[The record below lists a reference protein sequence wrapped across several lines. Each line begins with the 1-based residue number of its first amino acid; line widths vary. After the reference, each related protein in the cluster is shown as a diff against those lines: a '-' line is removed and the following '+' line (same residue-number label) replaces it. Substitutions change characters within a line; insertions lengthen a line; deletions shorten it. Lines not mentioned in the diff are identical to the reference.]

1 MEAALQE
8 KAQAPDEPGLAER
21 FRAGDRAAF
30 DEIVTLH
37 RRTVYSVARR
47 LLRKHEDADEA
58 AQVAFLKAWSARARF
73 RGDARLKTWLT
84 RIVLNVSKSML
95 SARRIED
102 ELPDEAGWADSTRTD
117 PGVRID
123 QARLQ
128 HELRRAVGGLPPR
141 QREVVLL
148 KVYEGLTHREVAEIL
163 ELSEGAVKAHLHQA
177 VSNLKRGLAR
187 NEQMERAT

>member
-1 MEAALQE
+1 MEALLRE
-8 KAQAPDEPGLAER
+8 RAQLPDETGLAAR

-37 RRTVYSVARR
+37 RRTVYTVARR

-58 AQVAFLKAWSARARF
+58 AQVAFVRAWTARSQF
-73 RGDARLKTWLT
+73 RGAAQLRTWLT

-95 SARRIED
+95 SARRVEHP
-102 ELPDEAGWADSTRTD
+102 LPDESGWADSECTD

-123 QARLQ
+123 RVRSL
-128 HELRRAVGGLPPR
+128 HELRRAVGALPTR
-141 QREVVLL
+141 QQEVVML
-148 KVYEGLTHREVAEIL
+148 KVYEGLTYREVAEIL

-177 VSNLKRGLAR
+177 VSNLKRGLAEGR
-187 NEQMERAT
+187 QMERA

>member
-1 MEAALQE
+1 MEALLRE
-8 KAQAPDEPGLAER
+8 RAQPPDETGLATR

-37 RRTVYSVARR
+37 RRTVYRVARR

-58 AQVAFLKAWSARARF
+58 AQVAFVKAWNARARF
-73 RGDARLKTWLT
+73 RGAAQLRTWLT
-84 RIVLNVSKSML
+84 RIVLNVSNSML
-95 SARRIED
+95 SARGAEHVV
-102 ELPDEAGWADSTRTD
+102 PDESDWAVSACTD

-123 QARLQ
+123 RIRLR

-141 QREVVLL
+141 QREVVML
-148 KVYEGLTHREVAEIL
+148 KVYEDLTYREVAEIL

-177 VSNLKRGLAR
+177 VSNLKRDLTAGRQREKA
-187 NEQMERAT
+187 

>member
-1 MEAALQE
+1 MEALLRGR
-8 KAQAPDEPGLAER
+8 AQTPDETGLAAR

-37 RRTVYSVARR
+37 RRTVYTVARR

-58 AQVAFLKAWSARARF
+58 AQVAFVRAWNARARF
-73 RGDARLKTWLT
+73 RGDAQLKTWLT

-95 SARRIED
+95 SARAAAHA
-102 ELPDEAGWADSTRTD
+102 LPDESGWTDSPCTD

-123 QARLQ
+123 RVRLR
-128 HELRRAVGGLPPR
+128 HELRRAVGGLPTR
-141 QREVVLL
+141 QQEVVML
-148 KVYEGLTHREVAEIL
+148 KVYEDLTYREVAEIL

-177 VSNLKRGLAR
+177 VSNLKRDLAESR
-187 NEQMERAT
+187 KMEKA